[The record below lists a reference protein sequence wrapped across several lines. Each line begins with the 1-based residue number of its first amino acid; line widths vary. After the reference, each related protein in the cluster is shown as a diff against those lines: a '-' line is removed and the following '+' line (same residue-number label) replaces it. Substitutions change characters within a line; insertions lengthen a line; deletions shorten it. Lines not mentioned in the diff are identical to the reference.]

1 MSEVIRF
8 AQEVQAFAA
17 KQLYVEEVPDFADIE
32 EWNQAQ
38 LHLVKALAE
47 LERLNGCTPEEEGE
61 LALAIL
67 MGYSVAIRNASN
79 VQLALER
86 AKQVMPRLT
95 DEVLKCK
102 LAVFCYVEMPNQE
115 LAELIQTLLVEV
127 KRQGRDEEIRQ
138 AEKQFL
144 LLAS

>member
-17 KQLYVEEVPDFADIE
+17 KQLYVEEVPDFADME

-38 LHLVKALAE
+38 LHLVRALAE
-47 LERLNGCTPEEEGE
+47 LERLNGTTPEEEGE

-67 MGYSVAIRNASN
+67 MGYGVAIRNARN

-102 LAVFCYVEMPNQE
+102 LAVCCYVEIPNEE
-115 LAELIQTLLVEV
+115 LAEMIKALLVEL
-127 KRQGRDEEIRQ
+127 KRQGKEEEIRQ

>member
-17 KQLYVEEVPDFADIE
+17 KQLYVEEVPDFADME

-47 LERLNGCTPEEEGE
+47 LERLNGSTPEEEGE

-67 MGYSVAIRNASN
+67 MGYGVAIRNARN

-102 LAVFCYVEMPNQE
+102 LAVCCYVEIPNKE

-127 KRQGRDEEIRQ
+127 KRQGLDEEIRQ

>member
-1 MSEVIRF
+1 MSERIRF

-17 KQLYVEEVPDFADIE
+17 KQLYVEEVPDFTDIE

-47 LERLNGCTPEEEGE
+47 LERLEGSTPEEEGE

-67 MGYSVAIRNASN
+67 MGYSVAIRNARN

-95 DEVLKCK
+95 NEVLKCK
-102 LAVFCYVEMPNQE
+102 LAVFCYVEIPNQE
-115 LAELIQTLLVEV
+115 LAELIQTLLAEL

>member
-17 KQLYVEEVPDFADIE
+17 KQLYVEEVPDFTDIE

-47 LERLNGCTPEEEGE
+47 LERLNGSTPEEEGE
-61 LALAIL
+61 LTLAIL
-67 MGYSVAIRNASN
+67 MGYSVAIRNARN

-86 AKQVMPRLT
+86 AKKVMRCLT

-102 LAVFCYVEMPNQE
+102 LAVFCYVEIPNEE
-115 LAELIQTLLVEV
+115 LAELIKALLVEV
-127 KRQGRDEEIRQ
+127 KRQGKEEEIRQ

>member
-1 MSEVIRF
+1 MSERIRF

-17 KQLYVEEVPDFADIE
+17 KQLYVEEVPEFTDIE

-47 LERLNGCTPEEEGE
+47 LERLEGSTPEEEGE

-67 MGYSVAIRNASN
+67 MGYSVAIRNARN

-95 DEVLKCK
+95 NEVLKCK
-102 LAVFCYVEMPNQE
+102 LAVFCYVEIPNQE
-115 LAELIQTLLVEV
+115 LAELIQTLLAEL

>member
-17 KQLYVEEVPDFADIE
+17 KQLYVEEVPDFTDIE

-38 LHLVKALAE
+38 LHLVRALAE

-67 MGYSVAIRNASN
+67 MGYSVAIRNARN

-95 DEVLKCK
+95 NEVLKCK
-102 LAVFCYVEMPNQE
+102 LAVFCYVEIPNRE
-115 LAELIQTLLVEV
+115 LAELIQTLLAEL

>member
-17 KQLYVEEVPDFADIE
+17 KQLYVEEVPDFADME

-38 LHLVKALAE
+38 LHLVRALAE
-47 LERLNGCTPEEEGE
+47 LERLNGTTPEEEGE

-67 MGYSVAIRNASN
+67 MGYGVAIRNARN

-102 LAVFCYVEMPNQE
+102 LAVCCYVEIPNEE
-115 LAELIQTLLVEV
+115 LAEMIKALLVEV

>member
-17 KQLYVEEVPDFADIE
+17 KQLYVEEVPDFTDIE

-38 LHLVKALAE
+38 LHLVRALAE

-86 AKQVMPRLT
+86 AKQVMPRLPN
-95 DEVLKCK
+95 EVLKCK
-102 LAVFCYVEMPNQE
+102 LAVFCYVEIPAE
-115 LAELIQTLLVEV
+115 GLAELINTLLVEV
-127 KRQGRDEEIRQ
+127 KRQGKEEEIRQ

>member
-17 KQLYVEEVPDFADIE
+17 KQLYVEEVPDFTDIE

-38 LHLVKALAE
+38 LHLVRALAE

-67 MGYSVAIRNASN
+67 MGYSVAIRNARN

-95 DEVLKCK
+95 NEVLKCK
-102 LAVFCYVEMPNQE
+102 LAVFCYVEIPNRE
-115 LAELIQTLLVEV
+115 LAELIQTLLAEL
-127 KRQGRDEEIRQ
+127 KRQGRDAEIRQ

>member
-17 KQLYVEEVPDFADIE
+17 KQLYVEEVPDFTDIE

-47 LERLNGCTPEEEGE
+47 LERLNGSTPEEEGE

-67 MGYSVAIRNASN
+67 MGYSVAIRNARN

-102 LAVFCYVEMPNQE
+102 LAVFCYVEIPNQE
-115 LAELIQTLLVEV
+115 LAELIQTLLAEL

>member
-17 KQLYVEEVPDFADIE
+17 KQLYVEEVPDFTDIE

-102 LAVFCYVEMPNQE
+102 LAVFCYVEIPNKE
-115 LAELIQTLLVEV
+115 LAELIQTLLAEL

>member
-1 MSEVIRF
+1 MSERIRF

-17 KQLYVEEVPDFADIE
+17 KLLYVEEVPEFTDIE

-47 LERLNGCTPEEEGE
+47 LERLDGSTPEEEGE

-67 MGYSVAIRNASN
+67 MGYSVAIRNARN

-95 DEVLKCK
+95 NEVLKCK
-102 LAVFCYVEMPNQE
+102 LAVFCYVEIPNQE
-115 LAELIQTLLVEV
+115 LAELIQTLLAEL

>member
-1 MSEVIRF
+1 MSERIRF

-17 KQLYVEEVPDFADIE
+17 KQLYVEEVPEFTDIE
-32 EWNQAQ
+32 EWNRAQ

-47 LERLNGCTPEEEGE
+47 LERLDGSTPEEEGE

-67 MGYSVAIRNASN
+67 MGYCVAIRNARN

-86 AKQVMPRLT
+86 AKRVMPRLT

-102 LAVFCYVEMPNQE
+102 LAVFCYVEMPSEE
-115 LAELIQTLLVEV
+115 LAELIQALLAEL
-127 KRQGRDEEIRQ
+127 KRQGREEEIRQ

>member
-1 MSEVIRF
+1 MSELIRF
-8 AQEVQAFAA
+8 AREVQAFAA
-17 KQLYVEEVPDFADIE
+17 KQLYVEEVPDFTDVE

-38 LHLVKALAE
+38 LHLVRALAE
-47 LERLNGCTPEEEGE
+47 LERMDGTTPEEEGE

-67 MGYSVAIRNASN
+67 MGYSVAIRNARN

-102 LAVFCYVEMPNQE
+102 LAVFCYIEIPSAE
-115 LAELIQTLLVEV
+115 LAELIKALLVEL
-127 KRQGRDEEIRQ
+127 KRQGKEEEIRQ

>member
-17 KQLYVEEVPDFADIE
+17 KQLYVEEVPDFANME

-47 LERLNGCTPEEEGE
+47 LERLNGTTPEEEGE

-67 MGYSVAIRNASN
+67 MGYGVAIRNARN

-86 AKQVMPRLT
+86 AKRVMPRLT

-102 LAVFCYVEMPNQE
+102 LAVCCYVEIPNEE
-115 LAELIQTLLVEV
+115 LAEMIKALLVEL
-127 KRQGRDEEIRQ
+127 KRQGKEGEIRQ

>member
-17 KQLYVEEVPDFADIE
+17 KQLYVEEVPDFTDIE
-32 EWNQAQ
+32 EWNQTH

-47 LERLNGCTPEEEGE
+47 LERLEGSTPEEEGE

-67 MGYSVAIRNASN
+67 MGYSVAIRNARN

-95 DEVLKCK
+95 NEVLKCK
-102 LAVFCYVEMPNQE
+102 LAVFCYVEIPNRE
-115 LAELIQTLLVEV
+115 LAELIQTLLAEL